1 LSLRE
6 NPLPPVRFTPFI
18 SNTEKASNYLGA
30 FSVGAHFNTN
40 ATKATTAALNQTP
53 AKKPTATAS

>member
-1 LSLRE
+1 L
-6 NPLPPVRFTPFI
+6 PLVRFNSFI

-30 FSVGAHFNTN
+30 FSVGVHFNTN
-40 ATKATTAALNQTP
+40 ATKATTAALNQMP